1 MGDGEKAPKIPAPA
15 PPPLPKGTTILIGD
29 PIHVGGARPW
39 VCIGKV
45 RMRFRG
51 TPEEQVAAGE
61 PDPSETA
68 FIRTG
73 FGNSAAESKRDVVA
87 QLSRTYGPPDR
98 SMAVWTG
105 LSSEAI
111 KDAANDGWWSKL
123 FRK

>member
-1 MGDGEKAPKIPAPA
+1 MGDGEKEPEIPAPS
-15 PPPLPKGTTILIGD
+15 PPPLPQGTTILVGD

-51 TPEEQVAAGE
+51 NAEELAAGE
-61 PDPSETA
+61 PEPSETA

-98 SMAVWTG
+98 SMATWTG
-105 LSSEAI
+105 LSSGAI
-111 KDAANDGWWSKL
+111 KDAAKSGWWKKL

>member
-1 MGDGEKAPKIPAPA
+1 MGDGEKEPETSRPA
-15 PPPLPKGTTILIGD
+15 PPPLPKGTTIVVGD

-51 TPEEQVAAGE
+51 DVEEESVSGE

-73 FGNSAAESKRDVVA
+73 FGNSAAEAKRDVVA

-98 SMAVWTG
+98 SMAEWTG
-105 LSSEAI
+105 LSSPTT
-111 KDAANDGWWSKL
+111 KDAANDGWWRKL